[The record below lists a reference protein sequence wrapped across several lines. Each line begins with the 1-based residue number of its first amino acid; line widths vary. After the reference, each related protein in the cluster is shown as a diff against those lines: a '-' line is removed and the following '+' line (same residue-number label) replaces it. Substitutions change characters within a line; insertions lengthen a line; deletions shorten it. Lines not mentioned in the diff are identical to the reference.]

1 MQTKQYFSR
10 LNFIFVQ
17 EETLTK
23 GMVPQQYATK
33 PGMLNAGPPPMYGS
47 YSGASFSSSF
57 DPDNIAVDRH
67 PIYSG

>member
-1 MQTKQYFSR
+1 MQQT
-10 LNFIFVQ
+10 
-17 EETLTK
+17 
-23 GMVPQQYATK
+23 MVSQQYASK
-33 PGMLNAGPPPMYGS
+33 PGALLDADRPPMYGS